1 MYTIFK
7 EQTKSLM
14 DFKYKKLK
22 TCYKSNIILLT
33 IIYNFNIINTIFVL
47 IMKSKKELSYLGGKK
62 KSPSN
67 NPILPLFITLRSLLT
82 YLLNY
87 LRARTIKN

>member
-1 MYTIFK
+1 MYTISK

-33 IIYNFNIINTIFVL
+33 IRYHFNIINTIFVL
-47 IMKSKKELSYLGGKK
+47 IIKSKKELSYLGGKK

-67 NPILPLFITLRSLLT
+67 NPASFYNFEIFT
-82 YLLNY
+82 YLLSY
-87 LRARTIKN
+87 LRARSIKN

>member
-1 MYTIFK
+1 MYTISK

-33 IIYNFNIINTIFVL
+33 ILYDFNIINTIFEL
-47 IMKSKKELSYLGGKK
+47 IMKSKKELSYLGGKNL
-62 KSPSN
+62 PQI
-67 NPILPLFITLRSLLT
+67 ILPLFITLRSLLT
-82 YLLNY
+82 YLLSY

>member
-33 IIYNFNIINTIFVL
+33 ILYDFNTINTIFEL
-47 IMKSKKELSYLGGKK
+47 TMKSKKELSYLGGKK
-62 KSPSN
+62 SPSN
-67 NPILPLFITLRSLLT
+67 NPASFYNFEIFT
-82 YLLNY
+82 YLL
-87 LRARTIKN
+87 A

>member
-1 MYTIFK
+1 MYTISK

-33 IIYNFNIINTIFVL
+33 IRYHFNIINTIFVL

-62 KSPSN
+62 NLPQI
-67 NPILPLFITLRSLLT
+67 ILPLFTTLRSLLT
-82 YLLNY
+82 CLV
-87 LRARTIKN
+87 T